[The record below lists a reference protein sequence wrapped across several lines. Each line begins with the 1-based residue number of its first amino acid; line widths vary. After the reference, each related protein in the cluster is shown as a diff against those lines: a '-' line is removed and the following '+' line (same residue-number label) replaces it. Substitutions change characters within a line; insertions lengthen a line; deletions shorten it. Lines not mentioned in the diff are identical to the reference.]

1 MGNKVLQF
9 GKVLKDAVKLF
20 INNDPLRMAGA
31 TAFFTMFALPPI
43 LIILVQVFSLFIDPQ
58 TIRQELFSGLSEIFG
73 REAVRLIITVIKAF
87 NKLAYNWAATI
98 FGFLFLTFV
107 ATTLF
112 KVIKSSLNQMW
123 GLPSRNN
130 QKALTTLG
138 SRLQSLVVILST
150 GLLFSLAVF
159 IEALQVFIGKYF
171 FKLLPSI
178 SPFFNRFQAFVIST
192 LIMAIWFLMIF
203 RYLSHARPAW
213 RIAWAGALFTSLL
226 FSFGKMV
233 LHLLLSYNNINSIY
247 GASASV
253 VLLLLFL
260 FYSSMMLYYGAAFTK
275 TWAVHKGH
283 DIEDR
288 NKPAVKK
295 DQDGTV

>member
-9 GKVLKDAVKLF
+9 AKVLKDAVKLF

-73 REAVRLIITVIKAF
+73 KEAVRLIITVIKAF
-87 NKLAYNWAATI
+87 NKLTYNWAATI
-98 FGFLFLTFV
+98 VGFLFLTFV

-123 GLPSRNN
+123 GMRAKKN
-130 QKALTTLG
+130 QKALTTIG
-138 SRLQSLVVILST
+138 SRLQSLAVILST
-150 GLLFSLAVF
+150 GLLFSVAVF
-159 IEALQVFIGKYF
+159 IEALQAFISNYF
-171 FKLLPSI
+171 FKILPSV

-192 LIMAIWFLMIF
+192 LIMAVWFLMIF

-260 FYSSMMLYYGAAFTK
+260 FYSAMMLYYGAAFTK
-275 TWAVHKGH
+275 TWAVHKGS
-283 DIEDR
+283 DILDR
-288 NKPAVKK
+288 NKSAVKN
-295 DQDGTV
+295 DTDGIV

>member
-9 GKVLKDAVKLF
+9 AKVLKDAVKLF

-73 REAVRLIITVIKAF
+73 KEAVRLIITVIKAF
-87 NKLAYNWAATI
+87 NKLTYNWAATI
-98 FGFLFLTFV
+98 VGFLFLTFV

-123 GLPSRNN
+123 GMRAKKN
-130 QKALTTLG
+130 QKALTTIG
-138 SRLQSLVVILST
+138 SRLQSLAVILST
-150 GLLFSLAVF
+150 GLLFSVAVF
-159 IEALQVFIGKYF
+159 IEALQAFIGNYF
-171 FKLLPSI
+171 FKILPSV

-192 LIMAIWFLMIF
+192 LIMAVWFLMIF

-260 FYSSMMLYYGAAFTK
+260 FYSAMMLYYGAAFTK
-275 TWAVHKGH
+275 TWAVHKGS
-283 DIEDR
+283 DILDR
-288 NKPAVKK
+288 NKSAVKN
-295 DQDGTV
+295 DTDGIV

>member
-1 MGNKVLQF
+1 MANKILQF

-20 INNDPLRMAGA
+20 IKNDPLRMAGA

-43 LIILVQVFSLFIDPQ
+43 LIILVQVFGLFIDPK
-58 TIRQELFSGLSEIFG
+58 TIRQELFGGLSEIFG
-73 REAVRLIITVIKAF
+73 KEAVRLIITVIKGF
-87 NKLAYNWAATI
+87 NKLTYNWAATI

-112 KVIKSSLNQMW
+112 KVIKSSLNQLWEM
-123 GLPSRNN
+123 PVRSN

-138 SRLQSLVVILST
+138 SRLHSLGVIFIT
-150 GLLFSLAVF
+150 GLLFSVAVF
-159 IEALQVFIGKYF
+159 IETLQVFIGKYF
-171 FKLLPSI
+171 FKLMPSV

-192 LIMAIWFLMIF
+192 LIIAAWFLIIF
-203 RYLSHARPAW
+203 RYLSHGRPAW
-213 RIAWAGALFTSLL
+213 RIAWMGALFTSLL
-226 FSFGKMV
+226 FSFGKIV

-247 GASASV
+247 GASASM

-260 FYSSMMLYYGAAFTK
+260 FYSALMLYYGASFTK
-275 TWAVHKGH
+275 VWAIHKGC

-288 NKPAVKK
+288 NKQADKLHTDVMI
-295 DQDGTV
+295 

>member
-1 MGNKVLQF
+1 MPNKVQQF
-9 GKVLKDAVKLF
+9 GKVLIAAVKLF
-20 INNDPLRMAGA
+20 VKNDPLRMAGA

-43 LIILVQVFSLFIDPQ
+43 LIILVQVFSLFINPQ

-73 REAVRLIITVIKAF
+73 KEAVRLIITVIKAF
-87 NKLAYNWAATI
+87 NNLTYNWAATI
-98 FGFLFLTFV
+98 IGFLFLTFV

-112 KVIKSSLNQMW
+112 KVIKSSLNQIW
-123 GLPSRNN
+123 DLPVRQH
-130 QKALTTLG
+130 QKAITTIG

-159 IEALQVFIGKYF
+159 IEALQAFIGNYF
-171 FKLLPSI
+171 FKILPSV

-192 LIMAIWFLMIF
+192 LIMATWFLMIF
-203 RYLSHARPAW
+203 RYLSHARPTW
-213 RIAWAGALFTSLL
+213 RIAWVGALFTSLL
-226 FSFGKMV
+226 FSFGKML

-260 FYSSMMLYYGAAFTK
+260 FYSAMMLYYGAAFTK
-275 TWAVHKGH
+275 TWAEYKGS
-283 DIEDR
+283 DMEDR
-288 NKPAVKK
+288 KK
-295 DQDGTV
+295 LVVANETEAFT